1 MFEEDPAPKWAAEAL
16 DVAWTRMQGFLQS
29 IGHPDWMPTPWMQPR
44 FPPDYPAYAL
54 EPAPNLLLPK
64 FGCGNFGCV
73 LPTGDPEIVLK
84 LTHDKSEAQF
94 ALLAST
100 MGANQPPGV
109 VRYHSVV
116 ALPGLSSD
124 KMEPLFLL
132 WRDVATG
139 VGEAIDQYP
148 GMEDMLHDAREAA
161 GRAFFY
167 IDAVMNGVGQP
178 VRRRKVEAPWASP
191 DQFLSDL
198 YQAFRLLDA
207 LYPDGWPERLSEGV
221 GPLAFRG
228 ALQNIDAYR
237 DFLSVIRAMYR
248 GGRSEFA
255 GGMLQWLEQ
264 EEIVIADVHYGN
276 LGLSLEGAVV
286 ITDPGV
292 AVQVGPKNYPA
303 PRPQEI

>member
-1 MFEEDPAPKWAAEAL
+1 M
-16 DVAWTRMQGFLQS
+16 RGFLQS
-29 IGHPDWMPTPWMQPR
+29 IGHPDWMPLLWMQPR

-73 LPTGDPEIVLK
+73 VPTDDPKIVLK
-84 LTHDKSEAQF
+84 MTNDKSEAQF
-94 ALLAST
+94 ATLAAR
-100 MGANQPPGV
+100 MGDNQPAGV
-109 VRYHSVV
+109 VRYYAVV
-116 ALPGLSSD
+116 EIPRGSFN
-124 KMEPLFLL
+124 KMDPLFLL

-148 GMEDMLHDAREAA
+148 GMEDMLHDAREA
-161 GRAFFY
+161 GGEVFFY
-167 IDAVMNGVGQP
+167 IDDVMNDVGQP

-191 DQFLSDL
+191 HQFLSDL
-198 YQAFRLLDA
+198 YQASRLLDA
-207 LYPDGWPERLSEGV
+207 LYPAGWPERLSEGV
-221 GPLAFRG
+221 GPPAFRV
-228 ALQNIDAYR
+228 ALRNLDAYR

-264 EEIVIADVHYGN
+264 EEIVIADVHHGN

-292 AVQVGPKNYPA
+292 AVQVGPKNYP
-303 PRPQEI
+303 PPKIKVI